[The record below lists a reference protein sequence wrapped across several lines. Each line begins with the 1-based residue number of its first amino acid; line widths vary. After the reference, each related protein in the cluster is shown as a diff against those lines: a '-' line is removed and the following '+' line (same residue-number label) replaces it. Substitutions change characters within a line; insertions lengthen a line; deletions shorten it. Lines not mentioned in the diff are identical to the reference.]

1 MRSKAAIFAG
11 LLAAMGWGV
20 DIGTGKHVGNVA
32 ASQHRTSTKKK
43 AKKNED
49 GKRLKSGPKPD
60 KMKFCLAKRKG
71 ISGVPKGY
79 LDNRGKATGFNV
91 NGYRGAGLA

>member
-1 MRSKAAIFAG
+1 MRSKAAVLASVLASFA
-11 LLAAMGWGV
+11 WGV
-20 DIGTGKHVGNVA
+20 DIISGKLTGNVA
-32 ASQHRTSTKKK
+32 PAHYRTGTGSK

-91 NGYRGAGLA
+91 NGYRGAQA